1 MAPRKAG
8 KTENVAPQRSSTRL
22 RLRKQQDPS
31 HIEEETS
38 SNSEK
43 LVENESPH
51 SSIHRLRRKRQEN
64 VPQVTGQDC
73 SSSKT
78 LIEFRS
84 DTKATALTSA
94 SIGPRELTEAEENE
108 REVLDPAWLVAS
120 HLLSPCQVK
129 MSAH

>member
-1 MAPRKAG
+1 MAPRRAG

-38 SNSEK
+38 SHSEK
-43 LVENESPH
+43 PVENEAPH
-51 SSIHRLRRKRQEN
+51 SSIHRPRHKKQEI
-64 VPQVTGQDC
+64 VPQVTGHDC
-73 SSSKT
+73 SSSEI
-78 LIEFRS
+78 LIESES
-84 DTKATALTSA
+84 DTKATALKSA

-108 REVLDPAWLVAS
+108 REVFDPAWLVAS
-120 HLLSPCQVK
+120 HILSPCQVK